1 MSLLDTLFHYW
12 PYFGSIFVLILG
24 VTAFTLTD
32 SEDRSVRRLKRR
44 IRKFGLLGVGA
55 VVAFAGSIS
64 VGMIVGTISS
74 HDPTD
79 PNSSPIYLVM
89 GFMVVLLS
97 AVFVGLLVTACVRL
111 GKSRAVITAV
121 R

>member
-1 MSLLDTLFHYW
+1 MSLLDTLFEYW
-12 PYFGSIFVLILG
+12 PYFGVLFL
-24 VTAFTLTD
+24 VFLATTAFALTD
-32 SEDRSVRRLKRR
+32 SDERSLRRLKRR
-44 IRKFGLLGVGA
+44 MRKFGLLGVGA

-64 VGMIVGTISS
+64 VGMIVGTIGN

-89 GFMVVLLS
+89 GFLVVLLS

-111 GKSRAVITAV
+111 GKSRSMVTTL

>member
-1 MSLLDTLFHYW
+1 MSLLDAIFDNWYYAILF
-12 PYFGSIFVLILG
+12 FLVFLG
-24 VTAFTLTD
+24 ITAYAGTD
-32 SEDRSVRRLKRR
+32 SENRTERRIKRK
-44 IRKFGLLGVGA
+44 IRKFGLLAIGA

-64 VGMIVGTISS
+64 VGMIVGTIGT

-89 GFMVVLLS
+89 GFMIVLLS

-111 GKSRAVITAV
+111 GRSRGVVSTV